1 MTEDATELRTRLLEA
16 ATLVGTAKSLIAE
29 GSVVDLNGLDA
40 RVERI
45 CAELPSLPPSERDAL
60 KPALIALMDGLGGL
74 AEAVRSQHGAL
85 AEKLSAVAQGSRAL
99 GAYGAGSATAHT
111 PRKR

>member
-1 MTEDATELRTRLLEA
+1 MTADAAEVRTRLLEA
-16 ATLVGTAKSLIAE
+16 ATLVGTAKVLIAD

-45 CAELPSLPPSERDAL
+45 CDALPSLPPTERDAL

-74 AEAVRSQHGAL
+74 AEAVKAQHATL
-85 AEKLSAVAQGSRAL
+85 ADKLSAVAQGGRAL
-99 GAYGAGSATAHT
+99 GAYGAGSATARN